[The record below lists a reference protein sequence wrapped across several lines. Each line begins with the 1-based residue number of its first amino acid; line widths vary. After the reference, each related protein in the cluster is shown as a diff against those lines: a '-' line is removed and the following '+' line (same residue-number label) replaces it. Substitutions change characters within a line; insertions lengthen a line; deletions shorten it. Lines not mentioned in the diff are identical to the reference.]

1 MKVRH
6 TMKKTIIT
14 IIFILITI
22 TGCATNDTD
31 NHEFEIVV
39 STTML
44 GDLVKQIGQDH
55 VHVTMLFGPGIDP
68 HLTQPTGGDTRIIQN
83 AKLVVFSGLNL
94 ETHFSQILNAYEDK
108 TIQVGD
114 MLDKGRLLF
123 IDENEIDP
131 HFWFSVP
138 LWQEAARI
146 VGDALKEAD
155 PSHATVYESNTVSYI
170 ETLNELNQWIE
181 TKVSELENHQKI
193 LVTAHDA
200 FGYFASTYG
209 FEIFAIAGLST
220 EGEVTTQNINLV
232 ADVIIENHVKSI
244 FIESTVPQTTIDS
257 VVAEVERRGSSV
269 KVGNEL
275 YSDSLGSEIDSEYTN
290 AIKHN
295 VNSIVE
301 GLK

>member
-1 MKVRH
+1 
-6 TMKKTIIT
+6 MKKTIIT

-68 HLTQPTGGDTRIIQN
+68 HLAQPTGGDTRIIQN

-94 ETHFSQILNAYEDK
+94 ETHFSQILNAYEGK

-209 FEIFAIAGLST
+209 FEVFAIAGLST

>member
-1 MKVRH
+1 MI
-6 TMKKTIIT
+6 KTIIT

-68 HLTQPTGGDTRIIQN
+68 HLAQPTGGDTRIIQN

-94 ETHFSQILNAYEDK
+94 ETHFSQILNAYEGK

-209 FEIFAIAGLST
+209 FEVFAIAGLST

>member
-6 TMKKTIIT
+6 TMKKRIIT

-68 HLTQPTGGDTRIIQN
+68 HLAQPTGGDTRIIQN

-209 FEIFAIAGLST
+209 FEVFAIAGLST

-257 VVAEVERRGSSV
+257 VVAEVERRGSSI

>member
-68 HLTQPTGGDTRIIQN
+68 HLAQPTGGDTRIIQN

-94 ETHFSQILNAYEDK
+94 ETHFSQILNAYEGK

-209 FEIFAIAGLST
+209 FEVFAIAGLST